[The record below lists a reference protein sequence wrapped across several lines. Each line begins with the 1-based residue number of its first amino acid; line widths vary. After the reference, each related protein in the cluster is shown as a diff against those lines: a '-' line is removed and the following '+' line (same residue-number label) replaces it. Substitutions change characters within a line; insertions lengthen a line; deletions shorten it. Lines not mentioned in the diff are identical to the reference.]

1 MLPSTLPRLGS
12 SPGVGG
18 LSGIS
23 ISLACAGEGCPGGG
37 AATAAQVDRA
47 AKINVHRFMVN
58 S

>member
-1 MLPSTLPRLGS
+1 
-12 SPGVGG
+12 